1 MPSKNSPTDIRIS
14 DEVRSLLCDRDK
26 LERLE
31 EMEGRLVDQF
41 ALLKSL
47 PHVTDDDLQRALD
60 AIIGDRNA

>member
-1 MPSKNSPTDIRIS
+1 MPSKNSQTDIQIS
-14 DEVRSLLCDRDK
+14 DAVRSLLCDRDK

-47 PHVTDDDLQRALD
+47 QHVTDDDLQRALD
-60 AIIGDRNA
+60 TIFGDRNA

>member
-1 MPSKNSPTDIRIS
+1 MPSKNSQTDIRIS

-47 PHVTDDDLQRALD
+47 QHVTDDDLQRALD